1 MRHPVEVL
9 HVERLGQPELSPQPL
24 EVLLG
29 RLRAQHDLRGVAGGE
44 VQHEEDHHG
53 DAEQH
58 GDEEEEPP
66 REVAPHGAELT

>member
-1 MRHPVEVL
+1 M
-9 HVERLGQPELSPQPL
+9 ERLGQPELASQPL
-24 EVLLG
+24 EVFLG
-29 RLRAQHDLRGVAGGE
+29 RLRAQHDLRGVARRE

-66 REVAPHGAELT
+66 REVAPHRAVLT